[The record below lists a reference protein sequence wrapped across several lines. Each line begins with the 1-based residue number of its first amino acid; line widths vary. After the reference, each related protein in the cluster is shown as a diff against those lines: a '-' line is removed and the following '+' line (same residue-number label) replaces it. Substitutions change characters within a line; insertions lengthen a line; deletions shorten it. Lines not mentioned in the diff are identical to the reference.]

1 MGLSFSF
8 SMTIVKTSSKD
19 RGSTWNGTY
28 SHHFHRDL
36 KRLEI
41 PLNNLMHILPDN
53 TPDSG
58 LYVVDTSDLIGALLG
73 DDSGNRRGLDRTCRS
88 LQINPEYLHNAG
100 NDAHVRFHL
109 YSSTRRFLLTREH

>member
-1 MGLSFSF
+1 MGSSFSF

-19 RGSTWNGTY
+19 RTSTSNYTH
-28 SHHFHRDL
+28 SHIRRDL

-41 PLNNLMHILPDN
+41 PMNNLMHILPDN

-58 LYVVDTSDLIGALLG
+58 LFVVDTSDLIGALLG
-73 DDSGNRRGLDRTCRS
+73 DDTGNRRGLERTCRS

-100 NDAHVRFHL
+100 NDAHVRHL
-109 YSSTRRFLLTREH
+109 SSSAR